1 MTLIPTV
8 GERSWPNEPTVEL
21 CVDECGSKCCRT
33 PSFYLPLKPHEEA
46 LFEGYPIRNEV
57 TIRNDKLG
65 SKLKGRFISFQDT
78 GGRCPH
84 LDFAGMCT
92 IYEDRPDCCRA
103 FPDEPVPGCLVWPS
117 EWGHEM
123 VPLPSPTLD
132 TEFPLEI
139 FNETGSE

>member
-1 MTLIPTV
+1 MKLPFVRFSLIPTV

-57 TIRNDKLG
+57 TIRDEKLG
-65 SKLKGRFISFQDT
+65 SKLRGRFISFQDT

-92 IYEDRPDCCRA
+92 IYEDRPDCCVQTAKSSSTQPMKR
-103 FPDEPVPGCLVWPS
+103 
-117 EWGHEM
+117 
-123 VPLPSPTLD
+123 LPRRSAATAASKVNALPTHS
-132 TEFPLEI
+132 T
-139 FNETGSE
+139 TK